1 MRSLACLSLISLLAL
16 STTSCASSP
25 VSEQEKRCREVA
37 RNIVSVKEDIAISY
51 IERNGMTHR
60 ISRRDGQSFM
70 GTHDYNPDRVNLV
83 IEKGRVI
90 SITCN

>member
-1 MRSLACLSLISLLAL
+1 MRSFATLSFISLLAL
-16 STTSCASSP
+16 SGASCASSP

-51 IERNGMTHR
+51 IERNGLTHR
-60 ISRRDGQSFM
+60 IARRDGQSFM
-70 GTHDYNPDRVNLV
+70 GTHDYNPDRVNLS
-83 IEKGRVI
+83 IENGRVV